1 MTEAYDV
8 IETFEFAK
16 KAKKKKK
23 YLLEAR
29 LYRLCAVYYE
39 NGELGPYD
47 PKVQKFGTSAS
58 DKYDSCRRKLSHQ
71 EQEMLDTEEAKYIP
85 KDGSYFIWSWRDF
98 TKEERDR
105 IDERELKLLYEEI
118 NKRRSAMSIITSLKT
133 FVQRHLTRCN

>member
-1 MTEAYDV
+1 MSEQICVIGYYDQGQM
-8 IETFEFAK
+8 AW
-16 KAKKKKK
+16 KKKK
-23 YLLEAR
+23 YLLAAR
-29 LYRLCAVYYE
+29 LFRLCALYYE
-39 NGELGPYD
+39 NCELGMYD
-47 PKVQKFGTSAS
+47 RDVQRQGTSALY
-58 DKYDSCRRKLSHQ
+58 KYEKCRRKLSHQ

-105 IDERELKLLYEEI
+105 IDERELKLLYEES

>member
-1 MTEAYDV
+1 MSEQICVIGYYDQGQM
-8 IETFEFAK
+8 AW
-16 KAKKKKK
+16 KKKK
-23 YLLEAR
+23 YLLAAR
-29 LYRLCAVYYE
+29 LFRLCALYYE
-39 NGELGPYD
+39 NCELGMYD
-47 PKVQKFGTSAS
+47 RDVQRQGTSALY
-58 DKYDSCRRKLSHQ
+58 KYEKCRRKLSHQ